1 MKRSKHKV
9 KTETPE
15 PSASTK
21 LEEVHDLT
29 YYIHDRVEMVHQV
42 FSVMKYKELKSILPA
57 SIRNISIDDLQE
69 LCTEEVW
76 YFNNIIFE
84 SFVFIGATI
93 LLSIMTSC
101 LVYCKIL
108 MKKLL
113 MTS

>member
-84 SFVFIGATI
+84 LFVFIGVNI
-93 LLSIMTSC
+93 LLKYHDVSC
-101 LVYCKIL
+101 RLLWNVI
-108 MKKLL
+108 KKLL